1 MEHEYK
7 TIEIDNSD
15 SFTYLG
21 MVISREADN
30 KITVN
35 IGGYT
40 QNIVEDYELLYKV
53 KEVTTPA
60 TLDLFQLVEGDECLN
75 ERDSKIFHTFVAR
88 LLYLCKR
95 ARPDV
100 QLAEL
105 FLCTHV
111 KQPKKSD
118 RHKLDRMIGFLKHT
132 KERKCRICGT
142 GGLRVL
148 KGYIDSAL
156 SAHND
161 GKGHT
166 SMVMMWGD
174 TCILII
180 CCKQKIS
187 TKDSTEAELVGIS
200 DSFEKLEWAYDFIV
214 ALKEKVKEPVI
225 YQDNMST
232 ITIVLA
238 VPSLCL
244 QNKHLTARNA
254 ILHKAIIKNKET
266 VLKHKWL
273 SLQKQP
279 RVIDEENTQISHKTP
294 RKIEKT

>member
-1 MEHEYK
+1 M
-7 TIEIDNSD
+7 
-15 SFTYLG
+15 
-21 MVISREADN
+21 SREADN

-35 IGGYT
+35 MGEYT

-75 ERDSKIFHTFVAR
+75 ERDSKIFHTFAAR

-95 ARPDV
+95 ARLDV
-100 QLAEL
+100 QLTVL

-111 KQPKKSD
+111 KRPTKSD
-118 RHKLDRMIGFLKHT
+118 KHKLDRVIDFLKRT
-132 KERKCRICGT
+132 KERKRRICGT
-142 GGLRVL
+142 GDLRAL
-148 KGYIDSAL
+148 KGYIDSAF
-156 SAHND
+156 SAHDD

-166 SMVMMWGD
+166 GMVVMWGD

-180 CCKQKIS
+180 CHKQKIS
-187 TKDSTEAELVGIS
+187 TKDSTEAELVGMS

-232 ITIVLA
+232 ITLVLA
-238 VPSLCL
+238 VPSH
-244 QNKHLTARNA
+244 HL
-254 ILHKAIIKNKET
+254 
-266 VLKHKWL
+266 
-273 SLQKQP
+273 
-279 RVIDEENTQISHKTP
+279 
-294 RKIEKT
+294 